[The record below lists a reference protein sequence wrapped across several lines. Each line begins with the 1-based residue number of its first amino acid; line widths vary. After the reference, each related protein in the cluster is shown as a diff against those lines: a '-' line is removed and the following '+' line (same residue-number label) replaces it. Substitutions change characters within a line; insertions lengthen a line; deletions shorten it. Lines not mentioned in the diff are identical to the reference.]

1 MKYVLK
7 IVVHSAIYCVGLAGP
22 KVRRFS
28 KKETPLKPGTAVP
41 ERRTSMKIWTDDE
54 CIEVDPNDVGELEA
68 AMLFKAEH
76 IKAKADPELF
86 AAVADML
93 SILWDSATKRVDVV
107 RCRECNHCDPENYH
121 CDHPMSTAAPLRRKP
136 DDFCSYGNRKE
147 DS

>member
-1 MKYVLK
+1 
-7 IVVHSAIYCVGLAGP
+7 
-22 KVRRFS
+22 
-28 KKETPLKPGTAVP
+28 
-41 ERRTSMKIWTDDE
+41 MKIWTDDE
-54 CIEVDPNDVGELEA
+54 CIEVDPNDVGQLEA

-76 IKAKADPELF
+76 IKAKADPEMF
-86 AAVADML
+86 SAVADML
-93 SILWDSATKRVDVV
+93 SRLWDTATKRVDVV